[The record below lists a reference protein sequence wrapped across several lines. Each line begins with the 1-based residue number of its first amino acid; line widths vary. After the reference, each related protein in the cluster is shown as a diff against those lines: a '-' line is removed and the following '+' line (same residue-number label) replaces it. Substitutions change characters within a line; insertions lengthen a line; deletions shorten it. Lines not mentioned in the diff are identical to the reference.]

1 MVDADTHPSGIRCQI
16 IDPVGHR
23 AAGSRRTSSGL
34 PWGRYSRPWLRKS
47 PTSSFFFLSTEITDC
62 CQPTPW
68 SLGC

>member
-34 PWGRYSRPWLRKS
+34 PLGAIFAPVVAEI
-47 PTSSFFFLSTEITDC
+47 PDQFFFLGVDRDH
-62 CQPTPW
+62 
-68 SLGC
+68 